1 MDIPGLTVQGSTGS
15 ASPSPWPEVQDWGLS
30 PRPGKSPVSR
40 TVLREC
46 WGQGQGA
53 SLLLASLIPAGRRE
67 PDEENVKG

>member
-15 ASPSPWPEVQDWGLS
+15 ASPSPWPEVWDCGLS
-30 PRPGKSPVSR
+30 PRPEKSRVSR

-53 SLLLASLIPAGRRE
+53 SLLLASLIPAKRRE
-67 PDEENVKG
+67 PDEESVKG